1 MRIATSQFQ
10 AAMNRS
16 LSVNQEQIAKLTE
29 QMASGAAVMVPSDD
43 PLTNVRIS
51 RLNREEAQV
60 GQYQSNID
68 AIKIRLDKNE
78 TYLQSTVGDIT
89 QVRDQLVW
97 ALDGGS
103 VTPADLQAMKQTL
116 SSLRDSMMYSAN
128 VRDAEGRYV
137 FSGTETSTQAITYDA
152 SAPAGSR
159 YTYTGND
166 GEQKV
171 VVGNG
176 ISQTA
181 NVTVNGLEK
190 FLNQIDATLDGLS
203 DPTVSSNDPTF
214 RAVLQANLTGADDTL
229 NLVSTKIANLGGAQN
244 ILSTLSENHSNVSLS
259 NQMAL
264 TDLGKLDYGVAAT
277 DLNGYNTALQST
289 YKAYAKVSG
298 LSLFNAL

>member
-16 LSVNQEQIAKLTE
+16 LSVNQEHISKLTE

-60 GQYQSNID
+60 GQYRSNID
-68 AIKIRLDKNE
+68 AVKIRLDKNE
-78 TYLQSTVGDIT
+78 TYLQSTVGDIN
-89 QVRDQLVW
+89 QVRDHLVW

-103 VTPADLQAMKQTL
+103 VTPDDLQAMKQTL

-128 VRDAEGRYV
+128 VRDAEGHYV
-137 FSGTETSTQAITYDA
+137 FAGTLTSTPAITFDENA
-152 SAPAGSR
+152 APGSR
-159 YTYTGND
+159 YTYTGNE
-166 GEQKV
+166 GKQQV

-176 ISQTA
+176 VSQTA
-181 NVTVNGLEK
+181 NVTVDGMEK
-190 FLNQIDATLDGLS
+190 FLNQIDATLEGLK
-203 DPTVSSNDPTF
+203 DPTVSPNDPVF
-214 RAVLQANLTGADDTL
+214 RAVLQANLSGADDAL
-229 NLVSTKIANLGGAQN
+229 NLVSTRIANLGGAQN
-244 ILSTLSENHSNVSLS
+244 ILSTLADNHANVSLS

>member
-10 AAMNRS
+10 ASMNRS
-16 LSVNQEQIAKLTE
+16 LSINQDKISKLTE

-51 RLNREEAQV
+51 RLNREEAQI
-60 GQYQSNID
+60 GQYRANID
-68 AIKIRLDKNE
+68 AVKIRLQKNE
-78 TYLQSTVGDIT
+78 TFLTSTVGDIN
-89 QVRDQLVW
+89 QVRDLLVW

-103 VTPADLQAMKQTL
+103 VTPDDLQSMKQSL
-116 SSLRDSMMYSAN
+116 SSLRDSMLYSAN

-137 FSGTETSTQAITYDA
+137 FSGTLTSTAAITFDENA
-152 SAPAGSR
+152 APGSR

-166 GEQKV
+166 GKQEV

-181 NVTVNGLEK
+181 NVNVNGLEK
-190 FLNQIDATLDGLS
+190 FLNQIDATLDGLQAG
-203 DPTVSSNDPTF
+203 VSSNDPTM
-214 RAVLQANLTGADDTL
+214 RAILQANLTGADETL
-229 NLVSTKIANLGGAQN
+229 SLVSTKIADLGGAQN
-244 ILSTLSENHSNVSLS
+244 IMSTLADNHANVSLS

-277 DLNGYNTALQST
+277 DLNGYNIALQST
-289 YKAYAKVSG
+289 YKAYAKVSN
-298 LSLFNAL
+298 LTLFNVL

>member
-10 AAMNRS
+10 ASMNRS
-16 LSVNQEQIAKLTE
+16 LAVNQDKISKLTE

-60 GQYQSNID
+60 GQYRANID
-68 AIKIRLDKNE
+68 AVKIRLQKNE
-78 TYLQSTVGDIT
+78 TFLTSTVGDIN
-89 QVRDQLVW
+89 QVRDLLVW

-103 VTPADLQAMKQTL
+103 VTPDDLQSMKQSL
-116 SSLRDSMMYSAN
+116 ISLRDSMLYSAN
-128 VRDAEGRYV
+128 VRDAEGRFV
-137 FSGTETSTQAITYDA
+137 FSGTLTSTDAITFDENA
-152 SAPAGSR
+152 AAGSR

-166 GEQKV
+166 GKQEV

-181 NVTVNGLEK
+181 NVNVKGLET
-190 FLNQIDATLDGLS
+190 FLNQIDATLEGLAT
-203 DPTVSSNDPTF
+203 PGISSNDPTM
-214 RAVLQANLTGADDTL
+214 RAILQANLVGADDTL
-229 NLVSTKIANLGGAQN
+229 NLVSTKIADLGGAQN
-244 ILSTLSENHSNVSLS
+244 IMSTLADNHSNVSLS

-277 DLNGYNTALQST
+277 DLNGYNIALQST
-289 YKAYAKVSG
+289 YKAYAKVSN
-298 LSLFNAL
+298 LSLFNVL

>member
-10 AAMNRS
+10 ASMNRS
-16 LSVNQEQIAKLTE
+16 LSVNQEKISKLTE

-51 RLNREEAQV
+51 RLNREEAQI
-60 GQYQSNID
+60 GQYRANID
-68 AIKIRLDKNE
+68 AVKIRLQKNE
-78 TYLQSTVGDIT
+78 TFLTSTVGDIN
-89 QVRDQLVW
+89 QVRDLLVW

-103 VTPADLQAMKQTL
+103 VTPDDLQSMKQSLT
-116 SSLRDSMMYSAN
+116 SLRDSMMYSAN

-137 FSGTETSTQAITYDA
+137 FSGTQTSTAAITFDE
-152 SAPAGSR
+152 SAAPGSR

-166 GEQKV
+166 GKQEV

-181 NVTVNGLEK
+181 NVNVRGLES
-190 FLNQIDATLDGLS
+190 FLNQIDATLDGLQAG
-203 DPTVSSNDPTF
+203 VSSNDPAM
-214 RAVLQANLTGADDTL
+214 RATLQANLTGADDTL
-229 NLVSTKIANLGGAQN
+229 ALVSTKIADLGGAQN
-244 ILSTLSENHSNVSLS
+244 IMSTLADNHANVSLS

-277 DLNGYNTALQST
+277 DLNGYNIALQST
-289 YKAYAKVSG
+289 YKAYAKVSN
-298 LSLFNAL
+298 LSLFNVL

>member
-16 LSVNQEQIAKLTE
+16 LSVNQGQIAKLTE

-60 GQYQSNID
+60 NQYRSNID
-68 AIKIRLDKNE
+68 AVKIRLDKNE
-78 TYLQSTVGDIT
+78 TYLQSTVSDIN

-103 VTPADLQAMKQTL
+103 VTPDDLQAMKQTL

-137 FSGTETSTQAITYDA
+137 FSGTLTATPAITFDE
-152 SAPAGSR
+152 SAAPGSR
-159 YTYTGND
+159 YTYTGNQ
-166 GEQKV
+166 GKQQV

-181 NVTVNGLEK
+181 NVTVEGLEK
-190 FLNQIDATLDGLS
+190 FLNQIDATLDGLK

-214 RAVLQANLTGADDTL
+214 RAVLQANLTGADSAL
-229 NLVSTKIANLGGAQN
+229 NLVSTQIANLGGAQN
-244 ILSTLSENHSNVSLS
+244 ILSTLSDNHANVSLS

-298 LSLFNAL
+298 LTLFNAL